1 MKSFSARLEEEG
13 FSDATDDLRAN
24 LGARLRNLRVDQKL
38 TLEMVAARAR
48 VSRAMI
54 SKIERGEKMPTVGIL
69 VRLATALDVTLSALL
84 GAQATSAGTQL
95 ERSEA
100 RSRFK
105 DPSTGLLREV
115 VFSAAGEEGVEL
127 IRHVIPGLQSSGTL
141 SPYPVPTRKLV
152 FSPSGPLVVVIGGET
167 YTLGGGDSLRFDV
180 TTTYSFSNPKDE
192 PVSYYLLMM
201 RSG

>member
-1 MKSFSARLEEEG
+1 M
-13 FSDATDDLRAN
+13 
-24 LGARLRNLRVDQKL
+24 
-38 TLEMVAARAR
+38 
-48 VSRAMI
+48 
-54 SKIERGEKMPTVGIL
+54 
-69 VRLATALDVTLSALL
+69 TLSRTLTTLVVRILLAAILPVWMVGCSTNQRFTMPDTAPGDFVLAALHGVL
-84 GAQATSAGTQL
+84 EGHQVDRYGACH
-95 ERSEA
+95 
-100 RSRFK
+100 
-105 DPSTGLLREV
+105 
-115 VFSAAGEEGVEL
+115 AGEEGVEL